1 MTKHDKQ
8 IFGSRSDR
16 IEQLIISPNGSYPLD
31 ENRQRHPVEYSTEI
45 KMLNIQQQL
54 LDSIINLNQHLLF
67 FQELMEQEIAEGYVA
82 TKSPPKPPHT
92 PDIANEL

>member
-8 IFGSRSDR
+8 ISGSCLDR
-16 IEQLIISPNGSYPLD
+16 IEQQVTSPNDSYPLD
-31 ENRQRHPVEYSTEI
+31 ENRQRHPVEYSTER

-54 LDSIINLNQHLLF
+54 LDSILNLNQHLLF
-67 FQELMEQEIAEGYVA
+67 FQELMEQEIAEGYAA
-82 TKSPPKPPHT
+82 TKSLPKPPHT